1 MSSKNKFD
9 INTFQSIV
17 DNNDKKE
24 IKNYCNNLEKFHK
37 DEEYELGEK
46 DNIYHFNFIYS
57 LPQNYK
63 LSDYYNLFDFIGDV
77 ILRELELKKAKIEN
91 YLFFVYKIC
100 GLNKAQ
106 YILKKFIVHI
116 NSLDT
121 TTKHNLL
128 LLSSSKATLPVFL
141 FWNKLVETSYS
152 MNIQYLVNSCSNTDS
167 RILSYMLDNLEKYKL
182 KNCMNEET
190 FRKMIMN
197 LNFDFIPL
205 KYFKRRLRWIS
216 SKFNI
221 KPYWK
226 ILASYCTLLN
236 FSEIFQYYYIP
247 NISNQDFIRVM
258 SNLIDQ
264 IRFDDIKDNFY
275 EKLLIVFNEKD
286 RKSFLTLM
294 VLMGEKLSYINKIC
308 NSLKINCIENINNLD
323 LIELFLLRSSN
334 LTMGYEYNVL
344 EFDNTDL
351 IPNQK
356 LLSKFLSKTKFSYYF
371 INNYEVKYNVFYY
384 LPFYKICKNKNINI
398 LLKFFK
404 KICRVYKKTSNL
416 MQNYYHINEMKVIH
430 DKFTK
435 IPPAHILPNQYN
447 KLNGYFLLRPK
458 ADGVLVESLPLDCYP
473 KTELNNYV
481 IKAEYIE
488 EMDLFLVF
496 DINIPNKTTRER
508 YEFLRKIHSA
518 TKNNYNIETI
528 NSLDELKQKNQ
539 EEDIILEN
547 FLNKEY
553 DNYRWYPKVSF
564 NINYNKFKSNI
575 KTLLKPQDKQPDI
588 NTKIYE
594 TDGYILV
601 PTDGSRE
608 LKIKPKNL
616 LTIDIK
622 YIKDK
627 DKWVDRNNKDLS
639 YMVQTERIPITD
651 SIWRCYPYENNNKL
665 YFVNKE
671 IRNDKKKANQ
681 LSIIKDIIS
690 AYNWTSTNYYQKS
703 EKPTNNTLNIIKKHN
718 NKLINMI
725 SSINPNQ
732 RKSWLDLGC
741 GKGKLINMIKK
752 FNPLLY
758 CGVDNDYNLLLRN
771 KSQFKTQKNVIFKLC
786 DLNKEINEIKTKIP
800 VIKYD
805 YIVINFA
812 INHFYSRNF
821 WSTLKFYCKNTTK
834 IIFNITND
842 NLVNK
847 KITLEDNGYIE
858 SDGNTTNYKF
868 PWVHNRN
875 MVEKFIN
882 SEELEDSINKNQFK
896 INKKIIDGQIDFEKI
911 YTWYVLS
918 C

>member
-24 IKNYCNNLEKFHK
+24 IRNYCSNLLKFHK
-37 DEEYELGEK
+37 DETYELGEK
-46 DNIYHFNFIYS
+46 DTIYHFNFIYS

-63 LSDYYNLFDFIGDV
+63 LGDYYNLFDFIGDV
-77 ILRELELKKAKIEN
+77 ILRELELKKAKIGD
-91 YLFFVYKIC
+91 YLFFIYKIC

-106 YILKKFIVHI
+106 YILKKFSIYV
-116 NSLDT
+116 NSLEIT
-121 TTKHNLL
+121 IKHNLL
-128 LLSSSKATLPVFL
+128 LLSSSKGTLPVFL

-152 MNIQYLVNSCSNTDS
+152 MNISYLINSCSNTDS
-167 RILSYMLDNLEKYKL
+167 RILSYILDNLEKYKL
-182 KNCMNEET
+182 KNCMSEDI
-190 FRKMIMN
+190 FRKIIMN

-205 KYFKRRLRWIS
+205 KYFKRRLRWIN

-226 ILASYCTLLN
+226 ILASYCNLRN

-247 NISNQDFIRVM
+247 NISNNDFILIM
-258 SNLIDQ
+258 SSLIDQ
-264 IRFDDIKDNFY
+264 VRFDTEIKDEFY
-275 EKLLIVFNEKD
+275 NKIFSVLNENDK
-286 RKSFLTLM
+286 KSFTTLM
-294 VLMGEKLSYINKIC
+294 ILMGEDVKYIKNF
-308 NSLKINCIENINNLD
+308 NTFENLD
-323 LIELFLLRSSN
+323 ELNLVELFLLKKVN
-334 LTMGYEYNVL
+334 LTNGYEYNIL
-344 EFDNTDL
+344 EFENSHL
-351 IPNQK
+351 ISNQK
-356 LLSKFLSKTKFSYYF
+356 LITNILAKTKFSRIF
-371 INNYEVKYNVFYY
+371 INNYEIKYNIFYF
-384 LPFYKICKNKNINI
+384 LPFYKINKNKHVNI

-404 KICRVYKKTSNL
+404 KICRIYKKTSNL
-416 MQNYYHINEMKVIH
+416 MKNYYRVNEMKIIH

-447 KLNGYFLLRPK
+447 KLNGNFLLRPK

-481 IKAEYIE
+481 LKAEYIE
-488 EMDLFLVF
+488 ELDLFLVF
-496 DINIPNKTTRER
+496 DINIPNKTTKER
-508 YEFLRKIHSA
+508 YEFLRKIHNS
-518 TKNNYNIETI
+518 TKNNYSIKTV

-539 EEDIILEN
+539 EEDLILEN
-547 FLNKEY
+547 FLNESY

-564 NINYNKFKSNI
+564 NINYSKFKSNI
-575 KTLLKPQDKQPDI
+575 KTLLKPEDKQPYV
-588 NTKIYE
+588 NTKQYE

-601 PTDGSRE
+601 PTDGTRE

-622 YIKDK
+622 YIKEK
-627 DKWVDRNNKDLS
+627 NKWVDRNNKDLT
-639 YMVQTERIPITD
+639 YMVNTEKIPNND

-671 IRNDKKKANQ
+671 IRNDKKRANQ
-681 LSIIKDIIS
+681 LSIIKDIIN

-703 EKPTNNTLNIIKKHN
+703 NKPTNNTLNIIKNHN
-718 NKLINMI
+718 KKLIEII
-725 SSINPNQ
+725 SSVNPNQ

-741 GKGKLINMIKK
+741 GKGKLVNLIKK

-771 KSQFKTQKNVIFKLC
+771 KSQFKTKADIMFKLC
-786 DLNKEINEIKTKIP
+786 DLNKEIKTKIP

-821 WSTLKFYCKNTTK
+821 WSVLKFYCKNTTK

-842 NLVNK
+842 NLINK

-858 SDGNTTNYKF
+858 SDGNITNYKF
-868 PWVHNRN
+868 PWVHDTN
-875 MVEKFIN
+875 MVEKFVN
-882 SEELEDSINKNQFK
+882 CYELEESIHKNKFK
-896 INKKIIDGQIDFEKI
+896 INKKITNGKIDFEKI